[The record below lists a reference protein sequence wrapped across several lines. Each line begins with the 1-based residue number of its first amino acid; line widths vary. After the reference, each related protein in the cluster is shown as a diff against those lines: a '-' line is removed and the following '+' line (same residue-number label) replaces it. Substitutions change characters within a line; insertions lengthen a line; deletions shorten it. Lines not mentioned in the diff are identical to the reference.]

1 MSVSEKE
8 EGRGG
13 GWLGLIRII
22 KTSRDR
28 QKDVRAEAERGRNTG
43 RGRER
48 QEQRQEERIYRSPPC
63 VLRRVYLACV
73 FLRIIFFFLFVDP
86 QLRLVYD
93 MPR

>member
-28 QKDVRAEAERGRNTG
+28 QKDVRAEAERGRN
-43 RGRER
+43 RGRR
-48 QEQRQEERIYRSPPC
+48 QGQEERQEERIYRSPPC
-63 VLRRVYLACV
+63 VLRRVYLAYV